1 MKFKID
7 KRYIAIQSL
16 KAIVGYILGV
26 FIVFNLLDLKTP
38 KDFVGTSLFA
48 GIILYF
54 VFVFPKSILIKD
66 GIISFVVK
74 NCVQRTKINLLDITK
89 VECSCKYYN
98 SMVIKT
104 KFGDNYKLHPKNAQ
118 RLEEIISSYKR
129 YN

>member
-1 MKFKID
+1 MF
-7 KRYIAIQSL
+7 
-16 KAIVGYILGV
+16 GV

-54 VFVFPKSILIKD
+54 VFVYPKSILIQD

-104 KFGDNYKLHPKNAQ
+104 KFGDNYKLHPKNAKK
-118 RLEEIISSYKR
+118 LEEIIYSHKR
-129 YN
+129 DN